1 MAARLTSWLTRPALL
16 RSLLERL
23 RLAVRLLREPAVPL
37 GVKALTAL
45 PLLYV
50 VSPIDLLPDIIP
62 VIGQLDDLGVVLA
75 AIELF
80 VGLCPPAAVEH
91 HRAGIQAGTAY
102 AAMRP
107 PVGNGEVIDAEW
119 RRED

>member
-16 RSLLERL
+16 RSLLERV
-23 RLAVRLLREPAVPL
+23 RLAVRLLREPAVPV

-50 VSPIDLLPDIIP
+50 VSPIDLLPDVIP
-62 VIGQLDDLGVVLA
+62 VIGQLDDLGVVLV

-80 VGLCPPAAVEH
+80 LGLCPPAAVDH

-102 AAMRP
+102 APMRP
-107 PVGNGEVIDAEW
+107 PVGKGEVIDAEW

>member
-16 RSLLERL
+16 RSLLERA
-23 RLAVRLLREPAVPL
+23 RLAVRLLREPTVPVGL
-37 GVKALTAL
+37 KALTVL

-50 VSPIDLLPDIIP
+50 ISPIDLLPDFIP
-62 VIGQLDDLGVVLA
+62 VLGQLDDLGVLVA

-80 VGLCPPAAVEH
+80 LGWCPPAAVAH
-91 HRAGIQAGTAY
+91 HRRAVETGAAY
-102 AAMRP
+102 A
-107 PVGNGEVIDAEW
+107 PVPAPAGSGAVIDAEW